1 MPKTDNNSLLSQID
15 TIARGLSETFSPF
28 CEVVVHD
35 LKNPEHAILSIHNN
49 LSGRQPGQ
57 PATELGL
64 ARIASPDFPSIIANY
79 SNQFADG
86 RPVKSTSIGIK
97 DEEGRYVAALCLNVD
112 MTLFRGMQSA
122 LARFTETENSPIKE
136 HIDPG
141 SNEVIRQRID
151 DFAAKRAT
159 TARALKP
166 QDRKLLIQQLRQDG
180 LLNVRNLWIRW
191 RSIWAYRGPPPT
203 CMPASQFRR
212 VNKRVLLNRT
222 SRSIKSLIL
231 LTDTKR
237 SRYTLARFV
246 SYIAIN
252 Q

>member
-180 LLNVRNLWIRW
+180 
-191 RSIWAYRGPPPT
+191 
-203 CMPASQFRR
+203 C
-212 VNKRVLLNRT
+212 
-222 SRSIKSLIL
+222 
-231 LTDTKR
+231 
-237 SRYTLARFV
+237 
-246 SYIAIN
+246 
-252 Q
+252 